1 MLVTLGAMALVAAGG
16 GNYVENDVKEHHGK
30 LASISLDG
38 TALVEKINY
47 MGFGGRNSTWSNDFK
62 EVTTTRG
69 SMALGCKA
77 LNGQKG
83 MKRMVSSGFEAL
95 KRVKREKV
103 MYLYTEFKS
112 PWLMNV
118 TKMALMHMEFKS
130 PWMWPMEIY
139 VNMEF
144 ESSCTRWRSSRFKSL
159 ATGTRWRSSRFKSL
173 ATGIATMPLKR
184 SK

>member
-1 MLVTLGAMALVAAGG
+1 MPLIPVVRVAVEKTVRAFSDGSGALPRAMMLPHGTNRESVTSFPAMLVTLGAMALVAAGG
-16 GNYVENDVKEHHGK
+16 GNYVKNDVKEHHGK

-38 TALVEKINY
+38 TALMEKINY
-47 MGFGGRNSTWSNDFK
+47 MGFGGRNSTWSSDFK

-103 MYLYTEFKS
+103 MYLYAEFES
-112 PWLMNV
+112 PWLVNV
-118 TKMALMHMEFKS
+118 TKMA
-130 PWMWPMEIY
+130 
-139 VNMEF
+139 
-144 ESSCTRWRSSRFKSL
+144 
-159 ATGTRWRSSRFKSL
+159 
-173 ATGIATMPLKR
+173 
-184 SK
+184 